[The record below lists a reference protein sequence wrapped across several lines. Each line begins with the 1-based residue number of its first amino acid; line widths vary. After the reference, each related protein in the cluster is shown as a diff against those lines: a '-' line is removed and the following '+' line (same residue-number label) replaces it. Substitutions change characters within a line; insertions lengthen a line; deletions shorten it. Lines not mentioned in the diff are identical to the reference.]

1 MGTEYGI
8 YTIIQYSRGVDAYDF
23 VNYDIPKDKDR
34 LRKLL
39 SRCGISGPVLGAFEL
54 DFHDSPQNGY
64 LITMFLCVN
73 RVMKRQLNG

>member
-1 MGTEYGI
+1 
-8 YTIIQYSRGVDAYDF
+8 TIIQYSRGVDAYDF

-54 DFHDSPQNGY
+54 DFHDSPQKWLPHYHVLMRKSG
-64 LITMFLCVN
+64 
-73 RVMKRQLNG
+73 